1 MEYVVIVLTVLSLGV
16 LSYAT
21 YLLTQGAQTAY
32 VIFVV
37 IVLTWIALYLVT
49 HQTRLRRR
57 QRW

>member
-1 MEYVVIVLTVLSLGV
+1 VIVLTVLSLGV

>member
-1 MEYVVIVLTVLSLGV
+1 MEYVVIVLTVLSLGA

>member
-1 MEYVVIVLTVLSLGV
+1 
-16 LSYAT
+16 
-21 YLLTQGAQTAY
+21 
-32 VIFVV
+32 VV